1 MLYCFTISTFI
12 FSSFISL
19 SVGIPNFTE
28 EDNII
33 MNHDIENLDSTL
45 SSDNKLVFLYVF
57 DSEQDK
63 S

>member
-57 DSEQDK
+57 DSEQDI